1 MKLNPLILALDVE
14 AKVAKSLIQELKDT
28 IDIFKIGSRLFTEAG
43 PDSIDWVHAQGKKVF
58 LDLKFHDIPLTAA
71 ESSRNIASLGVW
83 GFTIHTSGGFAMMKA
98 VVQSVQEESVKQK
111 KIKPFIFGVTVLT
124 SLSELELKE
133 VGVNFSPAAQV
144 ERLVLLAKKAELDG
158 IVSSGLEIEIAR
170 KSGGNNFLI
179 VVPGIRSGEELKI
192 EDQKRVMTPQNAIKL
207 GANFLVV
214 GRPILEA
221 KDRIKAAQK
230 LLEQIRF

>member
-14 AKVAKSLIQELKDT
+14 AKVARILIQELKDT

-43 PDSIDWVHAQGKKVF
+43 PQSIDWVHAQGKKVF

-71 ESSRNIASLGVW
+71 EASRNITSLGVW

-98 VVQSVQEESVKQK
+98 VVRSVQEESVKLK
-111 KIKPFIFGVTVLT
+111 KIKPLIFGVTVLT

-133 VGVNFSPAAQV
+133 VGINFSPVSQV

-170 KSGGNNFLI
+170 KSGGKDFLI

-192 EDQKRVMTPQNAIKL
+192 EDQKRVMTPQNAVKL

-221 KDRIKAAQK
+221 LDRIKAIQK
-230 LLEQIRF
+230 LLAQII